1 MPVEISPS
9 QSQMSSAATST
20 DNSPHASLPPSP
32 PKAETIE
39 SYPSGI
45 TMTKPD
51 NEGEVTSIPQR
62 SQSIDYTDNVSRSR
76 AQSFDSS
83 LQKPTNLIS
92 KVKSMASSQQEGF
105 QRTGRFMKEF
115 LSSLSPTP
123 TAGVHSPSPEMKL
136 VGKSPSPEV
145 GDNPLHEDRPTEP
158 YCLSIS
164 PLSPTGI
171 LSPPPSMPLDSDT
184 ERFVIAVYNTK

>member
-1 MPVEISPS
+1 MEISPS

-32 PKAETIE
+32 PKVEIIE
-39 SYPSGI
+39 SYSSVI
-45 TMTKPD
+45 TSTKLD
-51 NEGEVTSIPQR
+51 NEGETTCIPQR
-62 SQSIDYTDNVSRSR
+62 SQSLDFTDNFSRSR
-76 AQSFDSS
+76 GQSIDNS

-105 QRTGRFMKEF
+105 QRTGRIMKEF

-136 VGKSPSPEV
+136 DGKSPSPEV
-145 GDNPLHEDRPTEP
+145 GNNPLQEDELTESYHP
-158 YCLSIS
+158 SIS
-164 PLSPTGI
+164 PLSPTAI
-171 LSPPPSMPLDSDT
+171 LSPSPSILLDSDT
-184 ERFVIAVYNTK
+184 ERFVTAVYNTK

>member
-1 MPVEISPS
+1 MEISPS

-32 PKAETIE
+32 PKVEIIE
-39 SYPSGI
+39 SYSSVI
-45 TMTKPD
+45 TSTKLD
-51 NEGEVTSIPQR
+51 NEGEVTYTR
-62 SQSIDYTDNVSRSR
+62 SQSLDFTDNYSRSR
-76 AQSFDSS
+76 GQSIDNS

-105 QRTGRFMKEF
+105 QRTGRIMKEF

-136 VGKSPSPEV
+136 DGKSPSPEV
-145 GDNPLHEDRPTEP
+145 GNNPLQEDGLTDSYHP
-158 YCLSIS
+158 SIS
-164 PLSPTGI
+164 PLSPTTI
-171 LSPPPSMPLDSDT
+171 LSPSPSIPLDSDT
-184 ERFVIAVYNTK
+184 ERFVTAVYNTK